1 MTHVTHSA
9 QETIAIARDLA
20 STLRGGETIALIGDL
35 GAGKTTFAQG
45 LCAALGVTATVTS
58 PTFAIMNVY
67 PTFPI
72 LIGRRGPPSLRLRWT
87 SQGWSS
93 SIRHIVHL
101 DLYRLKSSREIAAL
115 GLEEYLGQ
123 PDTVALIEWPEA
135 VDGVQWNANVTVR
148 LSATGESERTIDIS
162 YGDGGDTIS
171 TGDKD
176 SSKG

>member
-1 MTHVTHSA
+1 MKYASHSTI
-9 QETIAIARDLA
+9 ETQAIAAQLA
-20 STLRGGETIALIGDL
+20 ATLRGGETIALIGDL

-45 LCAALGVTATVTS
+45 FCAALGVTATVTS

-67 PTFPI
+67 E
-72 LIGRRGPPSLRLRWT
+72 GRFRV
-87 SQGWSS
+87 
-93 SIRHIVHL
+93 VHL
-101 DLYRLKSSREIAAL
+101 DLYRLKSAREIAAL

-148 LSATGESERTIDIS
+148 LSAEGESERTIDIS

-171 TGDKD
+171 AGGEA
-176 SSKG
+176 SS